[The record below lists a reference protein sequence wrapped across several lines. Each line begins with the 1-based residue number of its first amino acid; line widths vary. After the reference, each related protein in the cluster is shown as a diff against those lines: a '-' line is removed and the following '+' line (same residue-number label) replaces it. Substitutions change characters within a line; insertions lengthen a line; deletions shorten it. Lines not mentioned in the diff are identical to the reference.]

1 MVLNPFI
8 RGTSQSPQAGQF
20 NSYLKNVT
28 ANNNFDLIDVSIP
41 SSGSIQFLP
50 EIDEKIDY
58 DEIFE
63 SQSPQAG
70 QFNSYPFSSLSAWL
84 IRLEVSIPSSG
95 SIQFLQERD
104 CQHFQSNLSLN
115 PLKRVNSILTCLE
128 EIWIWQIGDL
138 GLNPLKRVN
147 SILTIQFI
155 CFDKPTI
162 SNCLNPLKRVNSI
175 LTVCVLVV

>member
-70 QFNSYPFSSLSAWL
+70 QFNSYLD
-84 IRLEVSIPSSG
+84 G
-95 SIQFLQERD
+95 SMTTKKTKKESQSPQAGQF
-104 CQHFQSNLSLN
+104 
-115 PLKRVNSILTCLE
+115 NSYKKI
-128 EIWIWQIGDL
+128 
-138 GLNPLKRVN
+138 
-147 SILTIQFI
+147 
-155 CFDKPTI
+155 
-162 SNCLNPLKRVNSI
+162 
-175 LTVCVLVV
+175 